1 MSQQKCFD
9 FSIFPEFSKNMGIE
23 IDVRKK
29 IRDDEEK
36 KRTVPKQKHKS
47 HVCVVGC

>member
-36 KRTVPKQKHKS
+36 KEDCAKTKT
-47 HVCVVGC
+47 